1 MSLEIF
7 SIKIVNKY
15 TVELWNK
22 LSLAIQDNVQIVKN
36 LKDIVIIK
44 SFLIV

>member
-7 SIKIVNKY
+7 SLKIVNKY